1 MAQNHTGGLIRG
13 QLVNYVV
20 GNEKRVMAWSC
31 ISSVNNENKVNL
43 GYKEIFLGDWDR
55 DLFGKNWNICP
66 LTSLLILELKY
77 HNLLQKNN
85 ILM

>member
-1 MAQNHTGGLIRG
+1 MLW
-13 QLVNYVV
+13 

-77 HNLLQKNN
+77 HNLLQKNKTKFFSIFLFPKIN
-85 ILM
+85 